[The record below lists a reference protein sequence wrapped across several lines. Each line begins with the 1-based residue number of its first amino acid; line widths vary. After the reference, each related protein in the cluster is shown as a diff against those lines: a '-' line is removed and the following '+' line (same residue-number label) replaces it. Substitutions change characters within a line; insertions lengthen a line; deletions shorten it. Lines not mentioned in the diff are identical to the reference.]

1 MNELAKPAA
10 TIEDFPPKL
19 RKLGLF
25 MINSGQLMS
34 IKDACEAIGMN
45 YQAARDQILRQKKKG
60 FDFHKLVGEFVI
72 EKLRNARPEV
82 YKALREGAINGSAS
96 HQKLFA
102 QLAGDLDEKPDITI
116 NQYTAN
122 LSLPQELPSD
132 LLEQRLKD
140 KEPVDP
146 IDDLDSE
153 T

>member
-1 MNELAKPAA
+1 MNELAKPAT

-25 MINSGQLMS
+25 LINSGQLMT
-34 IKDACEAIGMN
+34 IKDACEATGIN
-45 YQAARDQILRQKKKG
+45 YDSVRQSIMKSKKKG
-60 FDFHKLVGEFVI
+60 NDFHGLINERVI

-82 YKALREGAINGSAS
+82 YKSLREQSINGSAS

-102 QLAGDLDEKPDITI
+102 QLAGDLDERPDITI

-132 LLEQRLKD
+132 LLEARLKD
-140 KEPVDP
+140 KAKEPEN
-146 IDDLDSE
+146 SE